1 MDDTG
6 HLETE
11 KLIAQM
17 DKKVAKVY
25 QQAAQETQ
33 KKLDDY
39 LKAFEKKDKK
49 KRELLDAGEITQKDY
64 NDWRTGQI
72 MIGKR
77 WEEMRDT
84 LAQDYHNAN
93 EIARSVVNGYMPEVY
108 ALNHNYGTFQV
119 EKESL
124 VDTSYTLY
132 DRQTVERL
140 MRDDPELLPPP
151 GEQMKDTFKRFDA
164 YKSGQKVDLG
174 KKEKKAFDK
183 LIADNKDIR
192 WQKGQIQSVM
202 TQSILQ
208 GESVPHMAQRVAR
221 TMGETN
227 RKATTRYV
235 RTAATGAQNAGRVD
249 SYKRAEKMGIELE
262 QEWLATLDNR
272 TRHEHRELDGQHV
285 PVGKPFEVDDEEI
298 RFPGD
303 PTAPG
308 YLIWN
313 CRCTLV
319 PRLKN
324 LDQSD
329 APRYSNLEGKSYE
342 EWKHEHERTE
352 IPNNTSI
359 GDLKRPVRP
368 RKSEYGGDTEKF
380 QNAREIYKADMKQYE
395 QKRDKAI
402 RASMDSTAFTNFD
415 ELGLWAN
422 RNGVNIDPQIL
433 DHIDIRSFN
442 EVAPTLDE
450 MFRRFPEVKDYKIE
464 GFKGETLS
472 RNFGIGITNDG
483 LLSANGGFNLN
494 PLYFSDY
501 EQGIRSALD
510 GIAEGQFVRGD
521 GSFST
526 LVRHEYGH
534 NVQDYVESKLTDK
547 YHMRADDW
555 RLHYSTFDEYKDAQ
569 TKYRDERNRY
579 EQELLS
585 LAGLNGSSEYSST
598 NSLELFAEGF
608 AEWSSGSETEF
619 GMAFGK
625 FLKRWY

>member
-1 MDDTG
+1 MNDPA

-11 KLIAQM
+11 ALIEQM
-17 DKKVAKVY
+17 ERKIAKIY
-25 QQAAQETQ
+25 KQAEKETQ

-49 KRELLDAGEITQKDY
+49 KRELLDAGEITQKEY

-84 LAQDYHNAN
+84 LAQDLHNAN
-93 EIARSVVNGYMPEVY
+93 EIARSVVNGYMPDVY

-119 EKESL
+119 ESTSL

-140 MRDDPELLPPP
+140 IRENPELLPLP

-164 YKSGQKVDLG
+164 YKSGQKVNLG

-262 QEWLATLDNR
+262 QEWLAVHDGR
-272 TRHEHRELDGQHV
+272 TRHEHRLLDGEHV
-285 PVGKPFEVDDEEI
+285 PVGKPFVVEGEEI

-303 PTAPG
+303 PQAAG
-308 YLIWN
+308 HLIWN

-319 PRLKN
+319 PHLKN
-324 LDQSD
+324 LDH
-329 APRYSNLEGKSYE
+329 SN
-342 EWKHEHERTE
+342 
-352 IPNNTSI
+352 
-359 GDLKRPVRP
+359 V
-368 RKSEYGGDTEKF
+368 F
-380 QNAREIYKADMKQYE
+380 QNSKFGNMTYEDWKKARPK
-395 QKRDKAI
+395 
-402 RASMDSTAFTNFD
+402 
-415 ELGLWAN
+415 
-422 RNGVNIDPQIL
+422 
-433 DHIDIRSFN
+433 
-442 EVAPTLDE
+442 
-450 MFRRFPEVKDYKIE
+450 
-464 GFKGETLS
+464 
-472 RNFGIGITNDG
+472 
-483 LLSANGGFNLN
+483 
-494 PLYFSDY
+494 
-501 EQGIRSALD
+501 
-510 GIAEGQFVRGD
+510 
-521 GSFST
+521 
-526 LVRHEYGH
+526 YG
-534 NVQDYVESKLTDK
+534 KK
-547 YHMRADDW
+547 
-555 RLHYSTFDEYKDAQ
+555 K
-569 TKYRDERNRY
+569 
-579 EQELLS
+579 
-585 LAGLNGSSEYSST
+585 
-598 NSLELFAEGF
+598 
-608 AEWSSGSETEF
+608 
-619 GMAFGK
+619 
-625 FLKRWY
+625 

>member
-1 MDDTG
+1 MDDYG
-6 HLETE
+6 HRETE

-17 DKKVAKVY
+17 DKKVAEVY

-39 LKAFEKKDKK
+39 LKAFERKDAK
-49 KRELLDAGEITQKDY
+49 KRELLDAGEITQKKY

-84 LAQDYHNAN
+84 LAQDYHNSN
-93 EIARSVVNGYMPEVY
+93 EIARSVVNGYLPEVY

-119 EKESL
+119 EKASH

-140 MRDDPELLPPP
+140 IREDPELLPLP
-151 GEQMKDTFKRFDA
+151 GEQMNKTFERFDA
-164 YKSGQKVDLG
+164 YKEGKSINLR

-208 GESVPHMAQRVAR
+208 GESIPHMAQRVAR

-227 RKATTRYV
+227 RKATIRYC

-249 SYKRAEKMGIELE
+249 SYKRAESMGIELE

-272 TRHEHRELDGQHV
+272 TRHEHRELDGQRV

-308 YLIWN
+308 HLIWN

-319 PRLKN
+319 PHLKN

-329 APRYSNLEGKSYE
+329 APRNSKLGNI
-342 EWKHEHERTE
+342 T
-352 IPNNTSI
+352 
-359 GDLKRPVRP
+359 
-368 RKSEYGGDTEKF
+368 
-380 QNAREIYKADMKQYE
+380 YE
-395 QKRDKAI
+395 QWKEA
-402 RASMDSTAFTNFD
+402 
-415 ELGLWAN
+415 
-422 RNGVNIDPQIL
+422 
-433 DHIDIRSFN
+433 
-442 EVAPTLDE
+442 
-450 MFRRFPEVKDYKIE
+450 
-464 GFKGETLS
+464 
-472 RNFGIGITNDG
+472 
-483 LLSANGGFNLN
+483 
-494 PLYFSDY
+494 
-501 EQGIRSALD
+501 
-510 GIAEGQFVRGD
+510 
-521 GSFST
+521 
-526 LVRHEYGH
+526 RHKYGKK
-534 NVQDYVESKLTDK
+534 E
-547 YHMRADDW
+547 
-555 RLHYSTFDEYKDAQ
+555 
-569 TKYRDERNRY
+569 
-579 EQELLS
+579 
-585 LAGLNGSSEYSST
+585 
-598 NSLELFAEGF
+598 
-608 AEWSSGSETEF
+608 
-619 GMAFGK
+619 
-625 FLKRWY
+625 